1 MRFLLKNR
9 LQPNGHLYTSLQCKN
24 VSEKPSVKQQ
34 LTHEHSTLITKE
46 VSCIEH

>member
-24 VSEKPSVKQQ
+24 VSEKQ